1 MKLILKVIM
10 YATLIGMNLYAL
22 EILYSK
28 NELLGFKGSI
38 IILGTIAWID
48 KLCQSISNDRS

>member
-1 MKLILKVIM
+1 MKLVFKVIM
-10 YATLIGMNLYAL
+10 YSTLIGMNLYVL

-28 NELLGFKGSI
+28 NELFGFKGSLI
-38 IILGTIAWID
+38 IFGTVVWID